1 MGAKF
6 TLLTHFSQRYSKIP
20 IFNEKSFASNTIGV
34 AFDNMQ
40 ISPDRLHHLP
50 YFIPSLKLM
59 FADHC
64 EEMDNKTNK
73 RKLRQEREEK
83 HKQLQRSAQHLG
95 N

>member
-20 IFNEKSFASNTIGV
+20 IFNEKSFSSNTIGV

-50 YFIPSLKLM
+50 HFIPALKLM

-64 EEMDNKTNK
+64 EEMDNKTFK
-73 RKLRQEREEK
+73 RKMRLEREEK
-83 HKQLQRSAQHLG
+83 KQQTQSA
-95 N
+95 NI